1 MSATLLALALAN
13 PQMALADGP
22 EAADADAAS
31 TSDEPWRDEGV
42 GWGGFPFANY
52 STDSGTG
59 FGALGSIFFYD
70 GQTAPYKS
78 ELYFLIYASTKGV
91 QTHRLQYDW
100 LEVGGS
106 RLRLT
111 TRVEFVA
118 DFSGNYC
125 GSAPPGDCDA
135 AAAVSAA
142 GASGLEDDPKND
154 DDAYD
159 QFTRR
164 YYKVREIRPNLYTL
178 GRWAVREE
186 GTRLEVFGSYYGEY
200 KRSGD
205 FSENAPWPGSLY
217 DQDYGKT
224 EEGYVSLVQL
234 GFMADSRD
242 NEPAPIRGHWAEASV
257 RQAGQFTGS
266 SFSYGGVNL
275 TERLYIPLGT
285 DRVVLAD
292 RAVVDMMWGAPP
304 TSELVRSGGTDFYNW
319 FGGQRAGRGIR
330 WRRVLGK
337 ARTMNQTEIRATVA
351 TFTPG
356 KATIDLTPVAFFDAA
371 YWADSIDTLDA
382 GAFMY
387 GTGGGMRVAINK
399 NFILRGDVGVSPIE
413 DWAPSVY
420 LDVKNLF

>member
-1 MSATLLALALAN
+1 MSAALLALALA
-13 PQMALADGP
+13 AT
-22 EAADADAAS
+22 AAEPPTPDVAAAK
-31 TSDEPWRDEGV
+31 TEPWQEEGV
-42 GWGGFPFANY
+42 GWGGFPYANY
-52 STDSGTG
+52 STDQGTG
-59 FGALGSIFFYD
+59 FGALGSVFFYD

-78 ELYFLIYASTKGV
+78 ELYFLIYFSTKNV
-91 QTHRLQYDW
+91 HTHRIQYDW

-111 TRVEFVA
+111 TRAEFVA
-118 DFSGNYC
+118 DPSGNYC
-125 GSAPPGDCDA
+125 GLQPPGDCDPAEAERA
-135 AAAVSAA
+135 AATR
-142 GASGLEDDPKND
+142 GLQDNPRND
-154 DDAYD
+154 DDPYD
-159 QFTRR
+159 RFTRQ
-164 YYKVREIRPNLYTL
+164 YYKVSEIRPNWYAL
-178 GRWAVREE
+178 GRWALREE
-186 GTRLEVFGSYYGEY
+186 GTRLEVFGSYYGEV
-200 KRSGD
+200 KR
-205 FSENAPWPGSLY
+205 AGSLGAPGVIEGSRY
-217 DQDYGKT
+217 AQDFP
-224 EEGYVSLVQL
+224 EGEAGYISLVQL

-257 RQAGQFTGS
+257 RQAGAATGS
-266 SFSYGGVNL
+266 TFSYGGLNL

-337 ARTMNQTEIRATVA
+337 ARTMNQTELRATVA

-356 KATIDLTPVAFFDAA
+356 KSTIDLTPLVFFDGAW
-371 YWADSIDTLDA
+371 WADGLDA
-382 GAFMY
+382 LDTGVFMY
-387 GTGGGMRVAINK
+387 GTGGGLRVAINK

-413 DWAPSVY
+413 DWGPSVY